1 MSTTATT
8 TTEAEGF
15 STAEASVAALNATVD
30 DAVNAL
36 ASAIEAAETVVAKFG
51 MTIVRNNAP
60 HFVIE
65 HPEGASPRKR
75 VRSDAGCDAAHA
87 AAVGAAAA
95 EQAATLASSASSTEA
110 VAAEASASSATEASS
125 AIENIDAAIAAV
137 EAACAPEPDADC
149 APVDCAPVDCAP
161 IDCAP
166 VPICRSLSG

>member
-75 VRSDAGCDAAHA
+75 VRSDEASSP
-87 AAVGAAAA
+87 
-95 EQAATLASSASSTEA
+95 TASSASITEA
-110 VAAEASASSATEASS
+110 VAAAETATVAASSATE

-137 EAACAPEPDADC
+137 EAACAPEPD
-149 APVDCAPVDCAP
+149 V
-161 IDCAP
+161 DCAP

>member
-8 TTEAEGF
+8 TNEAEGF

-75 VRSDAGCDAAHA
+75 VRSD
-87 AAVGAAAA
+87 
-95 EQAATLASSASSTEA
+95 ESPTASSASITEA
-110 VAAEASASSATEASS
+110 VAAAETATVAATE

-149 APVDCAPVDCAP
+149 APV
-161 IDCAP
+161 
-166 VPICRSLSG
+166 PICRSLSG

>member
-75 VRSDAGCDAAHA
+75 VRSD
-87 AAVGAAAA
+87 
-95 EQAATLASSASSTEA
+95 ESPTASSASITEA
-110 VAAEASASSATEASS
+110 VAAAETATVAAEATKATEATE

-149 APVDCAPVDCAP
+149 APV
-161 IDCAP
+161 
-166 VPICRSLSG
+166 PICRSLSG

>member
-8 TTEAEGF
+8 TNEADGF

-75 VRSDAGCDAAHA
+75 VRSDDAHA

-95 EQAATLASSASSTEA
+95 EQALASSASITEA

-149 APVDCAPVDCAP
+149 APADCAPM
-161 IDCAP
+161 
-166 VPICRSLSG
+166 PICRSLSG